1 MFLTA
6 EVDGFWKM
14 MGEAAAMV
22 GVLAEGAVDEET
34 EAMIG
39 RTAGDDAI

>member
-1 MFLTA
+1 MLLTA
-6 EVDGFWKM
+6 EVDGFCM
-14 MGEAAAMV
+14 IIGEAAAIV
-22 GVLAEGAVDEET
+22 GVLAEGTADEET